1 MTIYSFSR
9 PAMLWNWS
17 LPLLFAALVA
27 FAVAPVM
34 AGAPSPKV
42 EQVIVVFKTHFD
54 IGYTDLAR
62 NVVNRYRTSMI
73 DKALDVCE
81 DAKNMPPEQR
91 FVWTVPGWPMAQIL
105 WPGQTAER
113 RERTMQAIHDGRL
126 VWHALPGSLH
136 TESLDLEDL
145 VRGMR
150 SSSDLSRQTGTPLPL
165 DAKMT
170 DVASHTWILATI
182 LKRAGVE
189 FLHIGSNSESAS
201 PELPRLY
208 WWQGPDGSRLL
219 TMYTAGG
226 YGTGLKA
233 PDGWPSKTWLAL
245 IHTNDNEGPPTA
257 NDVRKLVEQ
266 AKRELPGVKL
276 RFGRLSDFADA
287 VIKENPSL
295 PVVRADMPDTWIHG
309 IGSMPVETALAR
321 RIRPQI
327 GTLECFNTLLGGWG
341 VKRPDV
347 KAAVAKAY
355 EGSMLFGE
363 HTWGCSGEII
373 GWKYGEAWEKD
384 RLARKAAY
392 DFAEESWTEKGD
404 RIRVAEKAVAPA
416 LDSDMGA
423 LARAV
428 RVSGPRIVVFNP
440 LPWARDDIVTTSA
453 AILHAPDSGWNGTP
467 VLLEDV
473 ATGRKTTAAVTVF
486 GKGSQFI
493 ARDVPPLGYRT
504 YVPMGEIVEQGTHA
518 LPNDPDV
525 LENEYLRVRLDPKR
539 GVVASL
545 IDKQSGRELIDTTSK
560 YGFGQYLYE
569 RFDADQGHNYLV
581 AFCKSHPWPGWAE
594 KIVKPNLPS
603 AKEVPCTAA
612 SPKRFSRFSLER
624 GPITSMALMTGHAQK
639 DLPHDVLVAVRLR
652 RGCPF
657 VDVVLAISLKK
668 ADPWPEAGWLCFPFK
683 VDKPTFQLGRLGSI
697 IDPAKDC
704 RRGSNNEVFCLNSGM
719 TVLDPAGAGV
729 GLCSPTSPLVS
740 LGHPGLFRYT
750 KDFTPREPT
759 VFVNLYNNQWGTNFQ
774 QWIGNV
780 PSFTVRIWAAHKG
793 SSESE
798 LITPSWEARQPCL
811 AASFDGPAGDL
822 APSQSGVELSRK
834 GVLLTAFGAN
844 PDGDG
849 TLLRIWEQAGKAG
862 PCCVRLPQSFR
873 NATAL
878 PCDLRGQTEGKPLP
892 VHDGQLTLSLAPF
905 APASVILQNETLP
918 K

>member
-9 PAMLWNWS
+9 PAMSWRWF
-17 LPLLFAALVA
+17 LPLVVAALVA

-113 RERTMQAIHDGRL
+113 RERTLQAIHDGRL

-150 SSSDLSRQTGTPLPL
+150 FSSDLSRQTGTPLPL

-245 IHTNDNEGPPTA
+245 IHTNDNEGPPTSA
-257 NDVRKLVEQ
+257 DVRKLVEQ

-287 VIKENPSL
+287 VLKEKPSL

-327 GTLECFNTLLGGWG
+327 GTLECLCTLLGGWG
-341 VKRPDV
+341 VKVPDV
-347 KAAVAKAY
+347 KAAVATAY

-384 RLARKAAY
+384 RLAKKAAY
-392 DFAEESWTEKGD
+392 DFAEESWSEKGD
-404 RIRVAEKAVAPA
+404 RIRVAERAVGPA
-416 LDSDMGA
+416 LKADLAA
-423 LARAV
+423 LAKSV
-428 RVSGPRIVVFNP
+428 RVTGPRIVVFNP
-440 LPWARDDIVTTSA
+440 LPWARDELVSTTGA
-453 AILHAPDSGWNGTP
+453 DLHIRTTP
-467 VLLEDV
+467 TAFKDA
-473 ATGRKTTAAVTVF
+473 ATGKSVPIEIEYGEMAHFV
-486 GKGSQFI
+486 

-504 YVPMGEIVEQGTHA
+504 YVPSYEKTEHREPLFA
-518 LPNDPDV
+518 DNWDV
-525 LENEYLRVRLDPKR
+525 LENEYFRLRLDPRR

-545 IDKQSGRELIDTTSK
+545 VDKQSGRELIDTSSK

-594 KIVKPNLPS
+594 KTVKPNLPP
-603 AKEVPCTAA
+603 AKEVPYVAA
-612 SPKRFSRFSLER
+612 SPKDFDLSIQR
-624 GPITSMALMTGHAQK
+624 GPVNRMAMMTGHARK
-639 DLPHDVLVAVRLR
+639 GFPHNVLVWVTLS

-657 VDVVLAISLKK
+657 VDVGIGIPIKK
-668 ADPWPEAGWLCFPFK
+668 PDPWPEAGWLCFPLK

-719 TVLDPAGAGV
+719 TVLDPAGIGV

-774 QWIGNV
+774 QWIGKM
-780 PSFTVRIWAAHKG
+780 PAFTVRIWAAKKG
-793 SSESE
+793 SSESD
-798 LITPSWEARQPCL
+798 LITPSWEARQRCL
-811 AASFDGPAGDL
+811 VGKFDGPAGDL

-892 VHDGQLTLSLAPF
+892 VRDGQLTLSLAPF
-905 APASVILQNETLP
+905 APASVILKNR
-918 K
+918 

>member
-1 MTIYSFSR
+1 MSLMRF
-9 PAMLWNWS
+9 
-17 LPLLFAALVA
+17 LPLLSAAVAA
-27 FAVAPVM
+27 FATVPVA
-34 AGAPSPKV
+34 ADDASAKV
-42 EQVIVVFKTHFD
+42 EQVVVVFKTHFD

-105 WPGQTAER
+105 WPGQTADR
-113 RERTMQAIHDGRL
+113 RQRTLQAIHDGRL

-145 VRGMR
+145 VRGMSF
-150 SSSDLSRQTGTPLPL
+150 SSNLSRQSGMPLPL

-201 PELPRLY
+201 PELPLLF

-233 PDGWPSKTWLAL
+233 PAGWPSKTWLAL
-245 IHTNDNEGPPTA
+245 IHTNDNQGPPTA
-257 NDVRKLVEQ
+257 ADVRKLVDE
-266 AKRELPGVKL
+266 AKRELPGVKV

-287 VIKENPSL
+287 VLKENPPL

-327 GTLECFNTLLGGWG
+327 GTLECLTTLLGGWR
-341 VKRPDV
+341 VKVPDV
-347 KAAVAKAY
+347 KAAVATAY

-363 HTWGCSGEII
+363 HTWGCSGEHI
-373 GWKYGEAWEKD
+373 GWKYGEAWEKA
-384 RLARKAAY
+384 RLADKANY
-392 DFAEESWTEKGD
+392 DFAEESWSEKGD
-404 RIRVAEKAVAPA
+404 RIRVTEKAVTPA
-416 LDSDMGA
+416 LDADLKA
-423 LARAV
+423 LAQAV
-428 RVSGPRIVVFNP
+428 HVAGPRIVVFNP
-440 LPWARDDIVTTSA
+440 LPWARDELVSTTGA
-453 AILHAPDSGWNGTP
+453 DLHIRRTP
-467 VLLEDV
+467 TAFKDT
-473 ATGRKTTAAVTVF
+473 ATGKSVPIEIEYGEVAYFV
-486 GKGSQFI
+486 
-493 ARDVPPLGYRT
+493 ARDVPPMGYRT
-504 YVPMGEIVEQGTHA
+504 YVPIYEKVEQHEPLFA
-518 LPNDPDV
+518 DNWDV
-525 LENEYLRVRLDPKR
+525 LENEYFRLRLDPRR

-545 IDKQSGRELIDTTSK
+545 VDKQSGRELIDTGSK

-569 RFDADQGHNYLV
+569 RFDADMNHAYLV

-594 KIVKPNLPS
+594 KTVKPNLPP
-603 AKEVPCTAA
+603 AKEVPYVAA
-612 SPKRFSRFSLER
+612 SPKNFDISIQR
-624 GPITSMALMTGHAQK
+624 GPVTSTAMMTGHARK
-639 DLPHDVLVAVRLR
+639 GFPHDVLVWVTLG
-652 RGCPF
+652 RGRPF
-657 VDVVLAISLKK
+657 VDVGIGIPFKK
-668 ADPWPEAGWLCFPFK
+668 ADPWPEAGWLCFPLK

-697 IDPAKDC
+697 VDPAKDT

-729 GLCSPTSPLVS
+729 GLCSRTSPLVS

-774 QWIGNV
+774 QWIGKV
-780 PSFTVRIWAAHKG
+780 PGFTVRIWAARKG
-793 SSESE
+793 SNESD

-811 AASFDGPAGDL
+811 VGKFDGPAGDL
-822 APSQSGVELSRK
+822 TPSQSGIELSRK
-834 GVLLTAFGAN
+834 GVLLTAFGPN

-862 PCCVRLPQSFR
+862 PCCVRLPRSFR

-878 PCDLRGQTEGKPLP
+878 PCNLRGQTEGKPLP
-892 VHDGQLTLSLAPF
+892 VRDGQLTLSLAPF
-905 APASVILQNETLP
+905 APASVILKNETSS